1 MNLKEQEI
9 EKLAHQIQRLELE
22 KLELKKIFEKDI

>member
-9 EKLAHQIQRLELE
+9 EELSHQIQRLELE
-22 KLELKKIFEKDI
+22 KLELKKNFEKDV